1 MTDMADNPEM
11 RVRERGP
18 GAVLAAA
25 RTAQNLSI
33 ADVARQLKL
42 SASQV
47 AALEAGEYER
57 LPGPV
62 FVRGFVRNYARLL
75 KVDPDRLLEMV
86 SGIPGA
92 DVANEMPTTRGTP
105 FPTHKEHRWPRLLML
120 SALLAVVA
128 LGAYEFYW
136 YDRSSTDDA
145 PVSAVPPIA
154 IPEPAVPSA
163 PAPVSSAPAAAP
175 SAPPGAPAEPAVAPV
190 EVTTPSANEGTP
202 TPAISGEGAL
212 RFVFSRDSWVQ
223 VRDGTGKVIMTRL
236 NAAGTEQT
244 LSGKPP
250 FSLVIGNA
258 RGVRLS
264 YNGESVDLGP
274 HTVRDDVARLRLE

>member
-1 MTDMADNPEM
+1 
-11 RVRERGP
+11 
-18 GAVLAAA
+18 
-25 RTAQNLSI
+25 
-33 ADVARQLKL
+33 
-42 SASQV
+42 
-47 AALEAGEYER
+47 
-57 LPGPV
+57 
-62 FVRGFVRNYARLL
+62 
-75 KVDPDRLLEMV
+75 
-86 SGIPGA
+86 
-92 DVANEMPTTRGTP
+92 TP
-105 FPTHKEHRWPRLLML
+105 FSTHTEHRWPRVLML
-120 SALLAVVA
+120 TALLAVVA

-136 YDRSSTDDA
+136 YDRSTEDS
-145 PVSAVPPIA
+145 PVSAVAPIA
-154 IPEPAVPSA
+154 IREPAAPSA
-163 PAPVSSAPAAAP
+163 PAPVSSAPAAAS
-175 SAPPGAPAEPAVAPV
+175 SAPPGPPAEPAVAPV
-190 EVTTPSANEGTP
+190 EVTTPSANDGTP
-202 TPAISGEGAL
+202 TPAISEEGAL